1 MRERRSAR
9 GGYKWWALPCTS
21 VAMLLADMSRRKRA
35 CALGFT
41 LFTLASLGA
50 GLHHAVWLLAGC
62 SLLGAVVSPV
72 RPRDGG
78 LLEQRESAERA
89 A

>member
-9 GGYKWWALPCTS
+9 GGDTWWALPCTS
-21 VAMLLADMSRRKRA
+21 VAMLLADLSGRKRA
-35 CALGFT
+35 YALDFA
-41 LFTLASLGA
+41 LVTLASLGA

-62 SLLGAVVSPV
+62 SLLGAVVSLV

-78 LLEQRESAERA
+78 LLEQRESAERPA
-89 A
+89 